1 MTDLTEPVSFD
12 IRQEDQ
18 GWTVYNTKTGE
29 PVRLNDAPQV
39 GLTKE
44 VAEDIVQT
52 LNVFEP
58 GPDLD
63 EPD

>member
-1 MTDLTEPVSFD
+1 MAEEAKPAHYD
-12 IRQEDQ
+12 IRQEDE
-18 GWTVYNTKTGE
+18 GWTVYNANTGK

-39 GLTKE
+39 GLTKD

-58 GPDLD
+58 GPDLSKP
-63 EPD
+63 E